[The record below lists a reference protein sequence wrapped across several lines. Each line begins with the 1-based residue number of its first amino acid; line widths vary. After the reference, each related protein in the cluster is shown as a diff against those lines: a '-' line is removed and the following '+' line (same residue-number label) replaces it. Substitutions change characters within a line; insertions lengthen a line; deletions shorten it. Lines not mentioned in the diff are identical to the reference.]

1 MCFTFDRKHKEV
13 AYIDLDT
20 LPEADRDLPPSVID
34 GVSYAHTAIQ
44 FAALALNAGD
54 RGWSF
59 PKDHLFALAIE
70 LSFKSMALRS
80 GATLAECRSAGHDPS
95 KMIELIE
102 KHGGIVPARIKTRLS
117 DKGWFQAFL
126 FMSRYPALS
135 ELNSSLDKTIF
146 LHPDYPEMIA
156 EILEAQCRWSLS
168 FDGRGALAALHAPPE
183 KMIWARATG
192 APPEI
197 KTKSNKPAL
206 TTPDP
211 L

>member
-1 MCFTFDRKHKEV
+1 M

-20 LPEADRDLPPSVID
+20 LPEADRNLPPSVID

-44 FAALALNAGD
+44 FTALALSAGE

-59 PKDHLFALAIE
+59 PKDHLLALAIE

-80 GATLAECRSAGHDPS
+80 GATVTECRSAGHDPTR
-95 KMIELIE
+95 MIELIE
-102 KHGGIVPARIKTRLS
+102 KHGGTVPARIKNRLS
-117 DKGWFQAFL
+117 DKQWFQAFL

-156 EILEAQCRWSLS
+156 EILEARCRWSLS
-168 FDGRGALAALHAPPE
+168 FDGGGALAVLHTPPA
-183 KMIWARATG
+183 KMIWARATET
-192 APPEI
+192 PPELR
-197 KTKSNKPAL
+197 NR
-206 TTPDP
+206 
-211 L
+211 